1 MGGCVPAAGAVDL
14 ELGGQP
20 RPLTLRGDMQ
30 VGDVIRTLLATNVVC
45 VDSEGEQS
53 FQISVAPA
61 SPESGV
67 VTVEGAPAS
76 PSGGSGPFCIL
87 LEDLLEAPRKMPL
100 ECLVSDSNEECQLY
114 EDTPEPYID
123 REPSSELMSRLPWL
137 VGLLLFLT
145 VSSAILEFYD
155 AVLQRHLVI
164 AFYLTALVG
173 CGGNSGSQAASL
185 ILQALATGELRPT
198 VADVLRVA
206 EKELLVGLGA
216 AVALSLG
223 VVARMICFGSPLED
237 AAIIAIAMA
246 FTVLFSV
253 LFGALT
259 PLLLKRLGF
268 DPAKVSGPLLSTT
281 IDIFG
286 VLAACISAQ
295 LLESVGY
302 LH

>member
-1 MGGCVPAAGAVDL
+1 MGGCVPGAGAADL
-14 ELGGQP
+14 ELGGQQ
-20 RPLTLRGDMQ
+20 RPITLSSDMQ

-53 FQISVAPA
+53 FQVRVAPA
-61 SPESGV
+61 DQEA
-67 VTVEGAPAS
+67 GAPVEEAS
-76 PSGGSGPFCIL
+76 VALGSGSGPFCIL

-100 ECLVSDSNEECQLY
+100 ECLVSDANEDCELY
-114 EDTPEPYID
+114 VDTPDPYID
-123 REPSSELMSRLPWL
+123 RDPASELLSRLPWL

-155 AVLQRHLVI
+155 ELLQRHLVI

-198 VADVLRVA
+198 AKDILLVL
-206 EKELLVGLGA
+206 EKELLVGLGGA
-216 AVALSLG
+216 LVLSLG
-223 VVARMICFGSPLED
+223 VAARMIFFGSPLED
-237 AAIIAIAMA
+237 AVIIAVAMA

-253 LFGALT
+253 VFGALT
-259 PLLLKRLGF
+259 PLVLKKFGF

-286 VLAACISAQ
+286 VLAACTSAQ

-302 LH
+302 LR